1 MQRRIRTPGY
11 VPLLAAAVLGALLV
25 IGCDSEAPPPWPW
38 WTDADRTQVNAEL
51 AAWRD
56 SISTRSFLEGAVE
69 AFSDSTFIIARDS
82 TSPTGDS
89 LVKIARLTGFGMRS
103 DDAARRDSLWFS
115 VGVDSFYT
123 DTSWSDTGCHVIA
136 VDSSNSGKG
145 ILRCD
150 KYWVI
155 KYRPDSTIDTTV
167 IPYDTTITWRLD
179 AQAPAPEVHEGQ
191 TFEFEKDL
199 SWLVNRY
206 VYLRKENTQPVY
218 RLRRLSG
225 SSLYLPSTTDAP
237 NIRLISFAYQG
248 VTDTFRLGATN
259 NNRGINNLFDRD
271 SLYSVRKGEPLNLR
285 VQAAEVP
292 KLKGD
297 RYWFFARIENQR
309 VALGADTL
317 GVSAALTFAN
327 AGLQH
332 LLIEAVPQSN
342 LFYPGNDFAITVW
355 SLPIRV
361 KE

>member
-1 MQRRIRTPGY
+1 
-11 VPLLAAAVLGALLV
+11 VPLLATAVLGLLLV
-25 IGCDSEAPPPWPW
+25 IGCHSNTAAPWPW
-38 WTDADRTQVNAEL
+38 WTDADRDQVQTEL
-51 AAWRD
+51 TAWRD
-56 SISTRSFLEGAVE
+56 SISTRSFLESAVE
-69 AFSDSTFIIARDS
+69 SFGDSTLIISRDS

-89 LVKIARLTGFGMRS
+89 LIKIARLTGFGMRS

-115 VGVDSFYT
+115 VAVDSFHT
-123 DTSWSDTGCHVIA
+123 DTSWSDTGCHVTA

-155 KYRPDSTIDTTV
+155 KYRPDSTIDTAV
-167 IPYDTTITWRLD
+167 HPYDTTITWRLD
-179 AQAPAPEVHEGQ
+179 AQAPTPEVHEGQ
-191 TFEFEKDL
+191 SFEFEKDL
-199 SWLVNRY
+199 SWLANRY
-206 VYLRKENTQPVY
+206 VYLRKVNTQPVY

-225 SSLYLPSTTDAP
+225 SSLYLPNTTDAP
-237 NIRLISFAYQG
+237 NIRLISLAYQG

-259 NNRGINNLFDRD
+259 DNHGINNLYDRD
-271 SLYSVRKGEPLNLR
+271 SLYSVRKGEPFDLLVR
-285 VQAAEVP
+285 ASEVP

-309 VALGADTL
+309 ILLGTDTL
-317 GVSAALTFAN
+317 VAFKALSFASP
-327 AGLQH
+327 GLQH
-332 LLIEAVPQSN
+332 LLVEAVPQSN